1 MTFVDVHVVPVVPGA
16 AEDPMLAGKLVR
28 EEWNAAKSL
37 GFAADRDRA
46 VTARATARLELGR
59 RLGVHPRAV
68 PLLSPEVTGGRP
80 VVAGTALELSWS
92 HSGTWVALAIATGHA
107 VGVHIEVLPEQVP
120 LRALATVG
128 QSSLEEFVAREAA
141 GKATGAGLCESWPP
155 NVSVRPFDAPA
166 GYLGAV
172 AAPGSGWSIG
182 LRPFEPGEPPAAA
195 SAVATGVWDPMLL
208 RTPKAAY
215 AAART

>member
-1 MTFVDVHVVPVVPGA
+1 VTVVDVHLVAVVSGA
-16 AEDPMLAGKLVR
+16 AEDPMLASKLVR

-46 VTARATARLELGR
+46 VTARAAARLELGR

-68 PLLSPEVTGGRP
+68 PLLAPEVTGGRP

-92 HSGTWVALAIATGHA
+92 HSGAWVALAIAAGHA

-141 GKATGAGLCESWPP
+141 GKASGAGLWESCPP
-155 NVSVRPFDAPA
+155 NVCVRPFDAPA

-172 AAPGSGWSIG
+172 AAPGRDWSIE
-182 LRPFEPGEPPAAA
+182 LKPFEPGEPPAVA

-208 RTPKAAY
+208 RTPKATY
-215 AAART
+215 AVARR